1 MGPVLGGA
9 VVGDSACR
17 TRAATGDLLYSRN
30 LLEDPRTTKEPLDV
44 PWKISRDPHALAQGV
59 TLGHAL
65 SVKNRHGR
73 GWRLLDRKK
82 PATTMESAC
91 ILEKPTEM
99 SIFDSKEINQNR
111 EKPG

>member
-1 MGPVLGGA
+1 MKRQEKTKKNNPKHKPKTGSASGST
-9 VVGDSACR
+9 VVGVGECR

-73 GWRLLDRKK
+73 GWRLLDRKT
-82 PATTMESAC
+82 PVTAVERR
-91 ILEKPTEM
+91 M
-99 SIFDSKEINQNR
+99 SSKIQP
-111 EKPG
+111 K